1 MADSMIREDL
11 LTEDFVFNLEKSRPK
26 PIVSRSQTLKYDTA
40 RRQAV
45 LYSLSRAVY
54 FNHSQDRTTDSCLQ
68 CKSTSY
74 LLSDIGG
81 RDMLVYF
88 SSFESK

>member
-1 MADSMIREDL
+1 MADSTIREDL
-11 LTEDFVFNLEKSRPK
+11 LTEDFVFNLENSRPK
-26 PIVSRSQTLKYDTA
+26 PIVSRSQTLKYNTA
-40 RRQAV
+40 RLQAA
-45 LYSLSRAVY
+45 LYSLSLTVY
-54 FNHSQDRTTDSCLQ
+54 FNQSQDRTTDSCLQ

-81 RDMLVYF
+81 RDILVYF